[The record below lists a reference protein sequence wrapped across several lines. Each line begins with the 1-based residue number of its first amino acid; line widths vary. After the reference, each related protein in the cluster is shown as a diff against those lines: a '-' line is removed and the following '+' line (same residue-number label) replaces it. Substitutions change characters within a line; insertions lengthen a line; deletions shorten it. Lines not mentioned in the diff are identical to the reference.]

1 MISLREVSRQF
12 GSLRAVDRLS
22 LEIPQGEIFGLV
34 GPDGAGKTTTLRMIA
49 GLLDPGGGVIE
60 VSGLDVTKHP
70 DEVKDTIGYMAQ
82 RFGLY
87 GDLSVDE
94 NLRFYADLF
103 GVEEAQRDELATK
116 LLEMVRMT
124 PFRDRA
130 AAKLSGGMK
139 QKLALACTLLHKPRV
154 LLLDEPTN
162 GVDPLSRRD
171 FWVILT
177 QLAAEGMT
185 VFVSTAYLDE
195 AERCGRVALMDHGR
209 ILRCDSPARL
219 KAGLARR
226 AFSAGRMDREK
237 RARLN
242 GTGGVVA
249 AEPAGAALHVF
260 LESAEAR
267 REVEQAAGVELTPLE
282 PSLEDVFIA
291 EIRAAQ
297 KGAASHA
304 A

>member
-1 MISLREVSRQF
+1 MIRLSNVSRSF
-12 GSLRAVDRLS
+12 GPLRAVDAIS
-22 LEIPQGEIFGLV
+22 LEIAEGEIFGLV
-34 GPDGAGKTTTLRMIA
+34 GPDGAGKTTTLRMMA
-49 GLLDPGGGVIE
+49 GLLDPTAGSIE
-60 VSGLDVTKHP
+60 IAGLDVARHI
-70 DEVKDTIGYMAQ
+70 DRVKDQTGYMAQ

-103 GVEEAQRDELATK
+103 GVEDNTRDELATR
-116 LLEMVRMT
+116 LLDMVRMT
-124 PFRDRA
+124 PFRGRA

-171 FWVILT
+171 FWIILE
-177 QLAAEGMT
+177 QLAREGMT

-195 AERCGRVALMDHGR
+195 AERCRRVALMDHGR
-209 ILRCDSPARL
+209 ILRCDSPAAL
-219 KAGLARR
+219 KASLAPRCFR
-226 AFSAGRMDREK
+226 ASDTSRDA

-242 GTGGVVA
+242 SAPGVIA
-249 AEPAGAALHVF
+249 AEPAGAALHVY
-260 LESAEAR
+260 LQTPGHR
-267 REVEQAAGVELTPLE
+267 HGVERSTGIPLEPLE

-291 EIRAAQ
+291 EIRASQ
-297 KGAASHA
+297 KEAPPHA

>member
-1 MISLREVSRQF
+1 MIRLSNVSRNF
-12 GSLRAVDRLS
+12 GPLRAVDAIS
-22 LEIPQGEIFGLV
+22 IDIAQGEIFGLV
-34 GPDGAGKTTTLRMIA
+34 GPDGAGKTTTLRMMA
-49 GLLDPGGGVIE
+49 GLLDPTSGSIE
-60 VSGLDVTKHP
+60 IAGLDVARHI
-70 DEVKDTIGYMAQ
+70 DRVKDQTGYMAQ

-103 GVEEAQRDELATK
+103 GVEDGARDELAAR
-116 LLEMVRMT
+116 LLDMVRMT
-124 PFRDRA
+124 PFRGRA

-139 QKLALACTLLHKPRV
+139 QKLALACTLLHKPSV

-171 FWVILT
+171 FWIILE
-177 QLAAEGMT
+177 QLAREGMT

-195 AERCGRVALMDHGR
+195 AERCRRVALMDHGR
-209 ILRCDSPARL
+209 ILRCDTPAAL
-219 KAGLARR
+219 KASLAPRCFR
-226 AFSAGRMDREK
+226 AADTSRGA

-242 GTGGVVA
+242 ATAGVIA
-249 AEPAGAALHVF
+249 AEPAGSALHVYLQAPDLRQAVERSTGVA
-260 LESAEAR
+260 LES
-267 REVEQAAGVELTPLE
+267 LE

-291 EIRAAQ
+291 EIRARQ
-297 KGAASHA
+297 KEAPPHA

>member
-12 GSLRAVDRLS
+12 GALRAVDRLS

-49 GLLDPGGGVIE
+49 GLLDATGGGIAVNG
-60 VSGLDVTKHP
+60 VDVAKHP

-94 NLRFYADLF
+94 NLGFYADLF
-103 GVEEAQRDELATK
+103 GVEDAQREELASK

-171 FWVILT
+171 FWAILT

-209 ILRCDSPARL
+209 ILRCDSPEAL
-219 KAGLARR
+219 KASLAPR
-226 AFSAGRMDREK
+226 AFVAGQMEREK
-237 RARLN
+237 RLRLN
-242 GTGGVVA
+242 AAPGVIA

-260 LESAEAR
+260 LESADAR
-267 REVEQAAGVELTPLE
+267 GEVEQAAGVELTPLD

-297 KGAASHA
+297 RGTAPHA

>member
-12 GSLRAVDRLS
+12 GSLRAVERLS

-49 GLLDPGGGVIE
+49 GLLDPTGGAIE
-60 VSGLDVTKHP
+60 VNGLDVTKHP

-94 NLRFYADLF
+94 NLGFYADLF
-103 GVEEAQRDELATK
+103 GVESAQREELASR

-130 AAKLSGGMK
+130 AAKLSGGMR

-171 FWVILT
+171 FWLILT

-209 ILRCDSPARL
+209 ILRCDSPDLLKARL
-219 KAGLARR
+219 AAR
-226 AFSAGRMDREK
+226 AFVAGRMEREK
-237 RARLN
+237 RLRLN
-242 GTGGVVA
+242 TTPGVVA

-260 LESAEAR
+260 LESPEVR
-267 REVEQAAGVELTPLE
+267 RGVELAAGVELTPLE

-297 KGAASHA
+297 RGAAHHA